1 MQGACVVRRSLL
13 LLPLL
18 MLGFAVFLSFKARHQ
33 IVESK
38 NIIDLLAYAL
48 NGDAATTLV
57 VFDID
62 NTIASLNTPGPEM
75 IGSDQWFSYQIERE
89 IRSGKEF
96 KEALQQVLPI
106 YHEAQ
111 YQYPL
116 QLVQAEV
123 HAILALLKLKKVQS
137 IVVTARGNEL
147 MGRTQQQLHELG
159 IDFSTTTLPAT
170 AVLDANKNIVLSH
183 GIIFASGA
191 NKGEAL
197 QLLIQQCSLQSSY
210 KKIVVIDDKLSN
222 LKAIMKAFADDAG
235 ITIIGIRYGF
245 VDTDVANY
253 NAMRD
258 CVAQVA
264 AEQETVREIAQA

>member
-62 NTIASLNTPGPEM
+62 NTIACLNTPGPAM
-75 IGSDQWFSYQIERE
+75 IGSDQWFSYQLERE
-89 IRSGKEF
+89 MRSGKEF

-116 QLVQAEV
+116 QVVQAEV

-137 IVVTARGNEL
+137 IVVTARGKEL

-170 AVLDANKNIVLSH
+170 AVLDANKNIVLS
-183 GIIFASGA
+183 
-191 NKGEAL
+191 
-197 QLLIQQCSLQSSY
+197 
-210 KKIVVIDDKLSN
+210 
-222 LKAIMKAFADDAG
+222 
-235 ITIIGIRYGF
+235 
-245 VDTDVANY
+245 
-253 NAMRD
+253 
-258 CVAQVA
+258 
-264 AEQETVREIAQA
+264 